1 MKILTVN
8 ASHRGSS
15 SKTGFLVHLLSEGVR
30 ESGAEWEE
38 IDLSRMKINRCLG
51 CFHCQSDAHR
61 NQCIF
66 DGKDDVR
73 SVFEK
78 IKHAD
83 VVVYATPIYIFSMA
97 SLLKTFLER
106 MMATS
111 NCEDLCASNSGL
123 LFHAI
128 DHEICSKPF
137 VPLICCD
144 NLEEATPA
152 NVIDYFKTYS
162 LFMDAPQVGLLVR
175 NGAKLLD
182 NDTFAGNSL
191 MIRKLSEIQAAFTK
205 AGYEL
210 GSEGNISRTT
220 MRTANQDF
228 IPVPFFSLLKKI
240 RSKRVK
246 QMFVEKAKEMKL

>member
-1 MKILTVN
+1 MKILVIN
-8 ASHRGSS
+8 SSHRGSS
-15 SKTGFLVHLLSEGVR
+15 SKTGFLVQLLSEGVIK
-30 ESGAEWEE
+30 SGAEWEE
-38 IDLSRMKINRCLG
+38 VDLNRMKINRCIG
-51 CFHCQSDAHR
+51 CFHCQSDAHP
-61 NQCIF
+61 NQCVF

-73 SVFEK
+73 SIFEK
-78 IKHAD
+78 IKRAD

-111 NCEDLCASNSGL
+111 DCDDLCASNSGL

-152 NVIDYFKTYS
+152 NVIDYFRTYS

-182 NDTFAGNSL
+182 NDIFVGSSL
-191 MIRKLSEIQAAFTK
+191 MIRKFMEIQSAFVK

-210 GSEGNISRTT
+210 GSEGKISRTT

-228 IPVPFFSLLKKI
+228 IPVPVFSLLKRI
-240 RSKRVK
+240 RSRRLK
-246 QMFVEKAKEMKL
+246 MIFAEKARGLQM